1 MPLRRTP
8 PKTPTCNE
16 TDAQSAAC
24 KVIAPTTVSTPN
36 MPASEPDY
44 VNSRRRKRDSD
55 CSDFMEEIREL
66 LNSHTIQTDGKLRA
80 IQTAMTEIKVQNA
93 GIKDS
98 IDHISKQYDDMVI
111 QLQNLEAERKV
122 DRSYINQ
129 LEERVENL
137 ERMTN
142 SSKIEL
148 KNIPKKQGETKEDL
162 RNIITE
168 TASVLETHLQRHDIK
183 DVYRLN
189 KKDGVSTIMVDFTTT
204 TPKDSI
210 LRNLR
215 QFNKKNS
222 QNKLNTNHI
231 NKEGPSKPIYITE
244 VLTLKAQRLYYLA
257 RNYAKD
263 NGYKF
268 CWTSFGR
275 VFLRKVEGGTQILIK
290 SESDITNLRLE
301 K

>member
-1 MPLRRTP
+1 
-8 PKTPTCNE
+8 
-16 TDAQSAAC
+16 
-24 KVIAPTTVSTPN
+24 
-36 MPASEPDY
+36 
-44 VNSRRRKRDSD
+44 
-55 CSDFMEEIREL
+55 MEEIREL
-66 LNSHTIQTDGKLRA
+66 LNTHTTQTDSKLKA

-98 IDHISKQYDDMVI
+98 VDHISKQYDDMVI
-111 QLQNLEAERKV
+111 QLRNLEAERKA

-137 ERMTN
+137 ERMMN
-142 SSKIEL
+142 SSKIEI
-148 KNIPKKQGETKEDL
+148 KNIPQKQGETKEDL

-168 TASVLETHLQRHDIK
+168 TASVLETHLQRQDIK
-183 DVYRLN
+183 DVYRLK

-204 TPKDSI
+204 SPKDSI
-210 LRNLR
+210 IRNLR
-215 QFNKKNS
+215 QFNKNNS
-222 QNKLNTNHI
+222 QNKLNTTHI

-244 VLTLKAQRLYYLA
+244 ILTLKAQRLYYLA

-268 CWTSFGR
+268 CWTSFGK
-275 VFLRKVEGGTQILIK
+275 VFLRKADGGKQILIK
-290 SESDITNLRLE
+290 SESDITNLRLD